1 MTNPSNLETSK
12 GNNHKDRL
20 AQLCKKRATIKGK
33 LTLFKNYIATISA
46 SPTLSALEKQ
56 ELELRLNKV
65 DSVNSEYDMFQTEI
79 ETMSEDFDDESDES
93 LRERQLFEIQYYGAV
108 SAARQLLQPVSSVST
123 STSSCAGSG
132 SKPSIVKL
140 PQISLPHFN
149 VKAVHLELVTELTKE
164 AYLSAMSRFVARRGL
179 PHSIMSDQVKCFIAA
194 DKELQ
199 SFLQSSNLESDLAQL
214 NIKFLFTPAY
224 SPHFNGITEAAV
236 KSTKYH
242 LRRIL
247 KEVHFTYEEMYTYL
261 TQIEAI
267 LNSRPITPL
276 SSSPLDLSALTP
288 SHFLIGRSLTSAS
301 SPQIPDVQ
309 LNKLSQLNRF
319 DRIQTARQHFWLRFS
334 QEYVT
339 QLQQRNKW
347 KRDSGTLK
355 PGTLV
360 LIKDRTQPPLAW
372 PLGRIQST
380 YPGSDGISRVA
391 DIKTRK
397 GTMRRAFNN
406 IVPLPIEA
414 DDDDAS
420 TGGAC

>member
-1 MTNPSNLETSK
+1 
-12 GNNHKDRL
+12 
-20 AQLCKKRATIKGK
+20 
-33 LTLFKNYIATISA
+33 
-46 SPTLSALEKQ
+46 
-56 ELELRLNKV
+56 
-65 DSVNSEYDMFQTEI
+65 MFQTEI
-79 ETMSEDFDDESDES
+79 ETMSEDFDDGSDES
-93 LRERQLFEIQYYGAV
+93 LRERQLFELQYYGAV

-149 VKAVHLELVTELTKE
+149 AVVKVLDSEGNRHIARVLLDNGSTANFISQSLCDQLGLSQVDTNSTVKGINNQSSLTTRSCQLTMESYRVKAVHLELVTELTKE

-179 PHSIMSDQVKCFIAA
+179 PHSIMSDQAKCFIAA
-194 DKELQ
+194 DKEIQ
-199 SFLQSSNLESDLAQL
+199 SFLQNSNLESDLAQL

-414 DDDDAS
+414 DDDDA
-420 TGGAC
+420 CMQW